1 MDRQLGRE
9 VKEET
14 LAESSVTIKLLGIQ
28 QRCKDLLKDP
38 EQTLELSLEEPS
50 PFASKGFNPY
60 EPA

>member
-1 MDRQLGRE
+1 MDRKLGRE
-9 VKEET
+9 RKEET

-38 EQTLELSLEEPS
+38 EQALELTLEEPS
-50 PFASKGFNPY
+50 PWGKKGFNPY